1 MVYVMIVTE
10 VVLLTIKI
18 NKKDYLMAQIES
30 ALREM
35 MEEGLVELGA
45 DENDE
50 DIYSL
55 TGKGIE
61 LESTGEI
68 TKEKGGEK
76 HG

>member
-1 MVYVMIVTE
+1 
-10 VVLLTIKI
+10 
-18 NKKDYLMAQIES
+18 MAQIES

-68 TKEKGGEK
+68 TKEKGGDK
-76 HG
+76 HE

>member
-1 MVYVMIVTE
+1 
-10 VVLLTIKI
+10 
-18 NKKDYLMAQIES
+18 MAQIES

-76 HG
+76 HGQKISRKDSQKDLRNG

>member
-1 MVYVMIVTE
+1 MIVTE

>member
-1 MVYVMIVTE
+1 MIVTE

-18 NKKDYLMAQIES
+18 NKKDYLMAQIEA

>member
-1 MVYVMIVTE
+1 M
-10 VVLLTIKI
+10 TIKL

-61 LESTGEI
+61 LESTGDT
-68 TKEKGGEK
+68 TKEKGGDK
-76 HG
+76 HE